1 MIKDIIEFYRIG
13 KELGLTN
20 KEMKNILFF
29 NRKKFYS
36 YIFQIVVLIML
47 VLWVITIFILQIEIS
62 RNTYPAG
69 AGYSSVRMKDF
80 KTKMRKFF
88 NSK

>member
-20 KEMKNILFF
+20 KEMRSILFF
-29 NRKKFYS
+29 NKKKFYC
-36 YIFQIVVLIML
+36 YVFQLTVIIML

-69 AGYSSVRMKDF
+69 AGYSTVRMKDF
-80 KTKMRKFF
+80 KVRRRKLHK
-88 NSK
+88 S